1 MAPSKVDP
9 ELIRELASLLDEN
22 RLTEIEWSE
31 DGRSIRL
38 VRNPAPATA
47 IVAAPAPAAAA
58 PEPSHAEDAP
68 EPSGAPALH
77 DHPGA
82 VRSPMVGTV
91 YVAAEPGGDAF
102 VSEGDSVSKGQT
114 LLIVEA
120 MKTMNP
126 IPAPRGGVVQ
136 RILVADATPVEYGQA
151 LLILE

>member
-1 MAPSKVDP
+1 MASSKIDP
-9 ELIRELASLLDEN
+9 DLIRELASLLDEN

-31 DGRSIRL
+31 GGRSVRV
-38 VRNPAPATA
+38 VRNPSPATVLSPA
-47 IVAAPAPAAAA
+47 AAPAATG
-58 PEPSHAEDAP
+58 PSHDDEAS

-77 DHPGA
+77 EHPGA

-91 YVAAEPGGDAF
+91 YVSPEPDADAF
-102 VSEGDSVSKGQT
+102 ISEGDRVSEGQT

>member
-1 MAPSKVDP
+1 MASSKIDP
-9 ELIRELASLLDEN
+9 DLIRELASLLDEN

-31 DGRSIRL
+31 GGHSVRV
-38 VRNPAPATA
+38 VRNPAPATVLSPA
-47 IVAAPAPAAAA
+47 AAPAATG
-58 PEPSHAEDAP
+58 PSHSDEAT
-68 EPSGAPALH
+68 EPLSAPALH
-77 DHPGA
+77 NHPGA
-82 VRSPMVGTV
+82 VCSPMVGTV
-91 YVAAEPGGDAF
+91 YVAPEPGADAF
-102 VSEGDSVSKGQT
+102 ISEGDRVSEGQT